1 MRFDIDAFDQS
12 AWDLLI
18 ETSVAGLK
26 VFRCVNWAEGDTH
39 GGEISE
45 YEVDSIFDT
54 ITAAQNQAG
63 HTDYRKMF
71 FNASD
76 TDITGKTYRAVL
88 NAPNAV
94 LSRVSLSIVK
104 GTASDD
110 MSNKPSDESFG
121 DTITDDISLGESMPV
136 WIKRTITAASSD
148 LIYYRNV
155 SVSLTVSA

>member
-54 ITAAQNQAG
+54 ITAAQNQSG

-71 FNASD
+71 
-76 TDITGKTYRAVL
+76 
-88 NAPNAV
+88 
-94 LSRVSLSIVK
+94 LS
-104 GTASDD
+104 
-110 MSNKPSDESFG
+110 
-121 DTITDDISLGESMPV
+121 
-136 WIKRTITAASSD
+136 
-148 LIYYRNV
+148 
-155 SVSLTVSA
+155 